1 MKKTVLAGLFALMG
15 ILASAEKYHANVIQ
29 NVAIPGG
36 QYAVDVPA
44 PTISFSTLPNG
55 KLNLRYDFNLDAKKD
70 AEDKLID
77 CKIQFLNGV
86 SYLVTA
92 FAGIAGFDIEGEQV
106 PALMEKNTYV
116 EFLIPVRKEGKG
128 FIEIQL
134 SLTSNDVGSDIPIK
148 VNFTGYQK
156 NKESLAFRII
166 GNAVGGNLFALGA
179 YLYTGT
185 SIYTELTEAI
195 ETEINIVKAAEIEA
209 KFEIIKDKYK
219 DFSLSGSLKQFRVQV
234 R

>member
-36 QYAVDVPA
+36 QYAVDVPS

-70 AEDKLID
+70 VEDKLID

-92 FAGIAGFDIEGEQV
+92 FDGIAGFDIEGEQV
-106 PALMEKNTYV
+106 PALMEKDTYV

-128 FIEIQL
+128 FVEIQL
-134 SLTSNDVGSDIPIK
+134 SLTSNDVGCDIPMR
-148 VNFTGYQK
+148 VNLTGYQK
-156 NKESLAFRII
+156 NNGSLAFRII
-166 GNAVGGNLFALGA
+166 GGVLGGGLFTVGT
-179 YLYTGT
+179 YLYT
-185 SIYTELTEAI
+185 ENVER
-195 ETEINIVKAAEIEA
+195 NIVKTAEVEA
-209 KFEIIKDKYK
+209 KFEMIKDKYK
-219 DFSLSGSLKQFRVQV
+219 VFPLSESLKQFRVQV